1 MNIIVM
7 KGEITMTFEKDI
19 LNVTETAY
27 YLSCSQQKIYSLIK
41 NGNLEAYK
49 DAGQNGRRG
58 RNWKITAFSV
68 GYYLRSM
75 IHMYDQQKS
84 QVTKEK
90 KEPHNQC
97 GSKTVRK
104 IFIDKEDEHV

>member
-1 MNIIVM
+1 
-7 KGEITMTFEKDI
+7 MTFEKNI
-19 LNVTETAY
+19 LNVSETAY

-68 GYYLRSM
+68 DYYLRSM
-75 IHMYDQQKS
+75 ISKYAQEKPP
-84 QVTKEK
+84 VTIK
-90 KEPHNQC
+90 K
-97 GSKTVRK
+97 K
-104 IFIDKEDEHV
+104 

>member
-1 MNIIVM
+1 
-7 KGEITMTFEKDI
+7 MTFEKDI
-19 LNVTETAY
+19 LNVTEMAY

-84 QVTKEK
+84 QVTTEK
-90 KEPHNQC
+90 KEPHNQ
-97 GSKTVRK
+97 
-104 IFIDKEDEHV
+104 